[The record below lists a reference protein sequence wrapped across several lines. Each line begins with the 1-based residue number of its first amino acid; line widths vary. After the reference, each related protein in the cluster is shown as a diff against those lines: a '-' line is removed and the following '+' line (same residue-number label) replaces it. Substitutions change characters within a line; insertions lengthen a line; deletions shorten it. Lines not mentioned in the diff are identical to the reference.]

1 MITMSIQD
9 IIYKIFP
16 FIELYEKNKILST
29 KYNLLKDK
37 ELTLDLQEINEK
49 EYLKELEYYEKNES
63 KRQEIIESKAKST
76 LFIITLVL
84 TLLLGSINFIYQFN
98 NQFNN
103 SLIIILI
110 FGILY
115 FIFSA
120 ITIIN
125 VLKPEEYNNLY
136 FDKKYNINDE
146 LFYLKNLKKSKKINY
161 QPLEISDINKISVL
175 SKSIRLNEFTINK
188 KSNSLDCTYTLI
200 ERGII
205 LVAIFSISLLLGFVL
220 TIIY

>member
-136 FDKKYNINDE
+136 FSESALFIIIFILEFLYIIACVICLPLLNLGCQAIKKRVINDNRTANRA
-146 LFYLKNLKKSKKINY
+146 KCAT
-161 QPLEISDINKISVL
+161 D
-175 SKSIRLNEFTINK
+175 T
-188 KSNSLDCTYTLI
+188 
-200 ERGII
+200 
-205 LVAIFSISLLLGFVL
+205 
-220 TIIY
+220 